1 MNTAIGEFAM
11 SADSNPESGKN
22 GAPPPGGMHDRAI
35 APAAGSSPRA
45 KAVMLLLLGAL
56 AGAACYRVF
65 AGSPGYSEPSPVVV
79 KTARPRIRSGNRVSL
94 PEGSP
99 LRTALTIVPVAAKDI
114 KRDLVLPA
122 VVEANPA
129 HLIKVDPPVAG
140 RVTQLKVELGE
151 RVKAGQ
157 PLVVIDSPDLGTAYS
172 DYDRAKVLLALAL
185 KTRTRETELAKIG
198 GAALKDLQQ
207 AETDYVTAQAE
218 NQRAM
223 ERLKQIGV
231 DPDAPNKSEVVTL
244 VAPMDGSVI
253 DLGVAPG
260 QYWNDP
266 TAAMMTVADLNTVWV
281 TASVPEKD
289 LSLVSKGQA
298 VNVDLAA
305 YPDQVLKGNV
315 LFVSDVLDPT
325 TRRTKVSIAFKNPE
339 MRLRPGMFATVSFFA
354 PTQRVPVVPTS
365 ALVLKD
371 DETQVFVETSPWTF
385 EARDVDIAFQQGD
398 EAVLRGGVK
407 VGDRVVVKGGVL
419 LSD

>member
-1 MNTAIGEFAM
+1 M
-11 SADSNPESGKN
+11 
-22 GAPPPGGMHDRAI
+22 
-35 APAAGSSPRA
+35 
-45 KAVMLLLLGAL
+45 
-56 AGAACYRVF
+56 
-65 AGSPGYSEPSPVVV
+65 
-79 KTARPRIRSGNRVSL
+79 
-94 PEGSP
+94 
-99 LRTALTIVPVAAKDI
+99 TI
-114 KRDLVLPA
+114 
-122 VVEANPA
+122 
-129 HLIKVDPPVAG
+129 
-140 RVTQLKVELGE
+140 
-151 RVKAGQ
+151 
-157 PLVVIDSPDLGTAYS
+157 
-172 DYDRAKVLLALAL
+172 
-185 KTRTRETELAKIG
+185 
-198 GAALKDLQQ
+198 
-207 AETDYVTAQAE
+207 
-218 NQRAM
+218 
-223 ERLKQIGV
+223 
-231 DPDAPNKSEVVTL
+231 
-244 VAPMDGSVI
+244 
-253 DLGVAPG
+253 
-260 QYWNDP
+260 
-266 TAAMMTVADLNTVWV
+266 ADLNTVWV

-398 EAVLRGGVK
+398 EAVLRGGIK

>member
-1 MNTAIGEFAM
+1 MI
-11 SADSNPESGKN
+11 ADSSPESGQN
-22 GAPPPGGMHDRAI
+22 NPPPPGGMDNHGAHQP
-35 APAAGSSPRA
+35 APGPSPRA
-45 KAVMLLLLGAL
+45 KVVMLLLLGVL
-56 AGAACYRVF
+56 AGAGGYRLF
-65 AGSPGYSEPSPVVV
+65 ADSPGYSEPSPVVV
-79 KTARPRIRSGNRVSL
+79 KTVRPFIRSGNRISV

-99 LRTALTIVPVAAKDI
+99 LRAALTISPVAAKDI

-129 HLIKVDPPVAG
+129 HLVKIDPPVSG

-185 KTRTRETELAKIG
+185 KTRARETELAKIG

-218 NQRAM
+218 YQRAM
-223 ERLKQIGV
+223 DRLKQIGV
-231 DPDAPNKSEVVTL
+231 DPDAPNKSEIVT
-244 VAPMDGSVI
+244 VAAPMDGSII
-253 DLGVAPG
+253 DLSVAPG
-260 QYWNDP
+260 AYWNDP
-266 TAAMMTVADLNTVWV
+266 TAAMMTIADLNTVWV

-398 EAVLRGGVK
+398 EAVLRGGIK

>member
-1 MNTAIGEFAM
+1 M
-11 SADSNPESGKN
+11 SADSDPGNSQSN
-22 GAPPPGGMHDRAI
+22 AP
-35 APAAGSSPRA
+35 PRA
-45 KAVMLLLLGAL
+45 KAIILLLFGVT
-56 AGAACYRVF
+56 AGAVGYRLL
-65 AGSPGYSEPSPVVV
+65 ADSPGYSEPSPVVV
-79 KTARPRIRSGNRVSL
+79 KTARPLIRSGDRVSL

-129 HLIKVDPPVAG
+129 RLIKVAPPVAG
-140 RVTQLKVELGE
+140 HVTQLKVELGE

-198 GAALKDLQQ
+198 GAPLKDLQQ
-207 AETDYVTAQAE
+207 AETDYATAQAE
-218 NQRAM
+218 YQRTTD
-223 ERLKQIGV
+223 RLKQIGV
-231 DPDAPNKSEVVTL
+231 NPDASNKSEVVTV

-266 TAAMMTVADLNTVWV
+266 TAAMMTIADLNTVWV

-289 LSLVSKGQA
+289 IALVSTGQA
-298 VNVDLAA
+298 VNVVLAA
-305 YPDQVLKGNV
+305 YPSQILKGNV
-315 LFVSDVLDPT
+315 LFVSDVLDPA
-325 TRRTKVSIAFKNPE
+325 TRRTKVSIAFKNPD
-339 MRLRPGMFATVSFFA
+339 MRLRPGMFANVTFFA
-354 PTQRVPVVPTS
+354 PAERFSVVPTS

-371 DETQVFVETSPWTF
+371 NETQVFVETSPWTF
-385 EARDVDIAFQQGD
+385 EAHDVDIAFQQGG
-398 EAVLRGGVK
+398 EAVLKSGIK
-407 VGDRVVVKGGVL
+407 AGDRVVTKGGVL
-419 LSD
+419 LGD